1 MRLLL
6 ARVYKYTPN
15 RRWNS
20 CEQTSSKAHL
30 PHSKLNLLSTN
41 RGNRMTER
49 DNKSVKHLEP
59 IARFGRLEISR
70 IAVHQLFT
78 NTLKDADIRISM
90 DGRGRWMDNF
100 ALPGNMLKYGPRSS
114 RIGICLGIPG
124 IRAKALVCERALRPI
139 GFIESC
145 VSG

>member
-1 MRLLL
+1 
-6 ARVYKYTPN
+6 
-15 RRWNS
+15 
-20 CEQTSSKAHL
+20 
-30 PHSKLNLLSTN
+30 
-41 RGNRMTER
+41 MTER

-124 IRAKALVCERALRPI
+124 IRAKALVCERALRPV

-145 VSG
+145 VSGWNLSAHLTKGASVGKSNNCRPNISQRGRTFRMLNLNCNG